1 VLHKRH
7 SNRTSKHKVGEKK
20 LGQTSLAVVV
30 VVCRW
35 SCGGGGGGGGGGGAA
50 AVFTGDLGGRRCWP
64 VVERGWWCWSA
75 VVGEGCGGRL
85 GEASGGGG
93 WVVGGSGGR

>member
-1 VLHKRH
+1 MLHKRH

-35 SCGGGGGGGGGGGAA
+35 SCGGGGGGGAA
-50 AVFTGDLGGRRCWP
+50 AVFTDDLGR
-64 VVERGWWCWSA
+64 VA
-75 VVGEGCGGRL
+75 VFVGE
-85 GEASGGGG
+85 
-93 WVVGGSGGR
+93 